1 MTSAALECGICALER
16 VLVARAR
23 DLRADLVTLDPR
35 RDPRYGRMFDVLVAV
50 DRDIRMLKGRVRE
63 R

>member
-1 MTSAALECGICALER
+1 MTSEASDCGVCALER
-16 VLVARAR
+16 VLLARAR
-23 DLRADLVTLDPR
+23 DLRAELVTLDPR

-50 DRDIRMLKGRVRE
+50 DRDLRMLKGRVRE

>member
-1 MTSAALECGICALER
+1 MTPAFECGICALER

-23 DLRADLVTLDPR
+23 DLRAELVTLDPR
-35 RDPRYGRMFDVLVAV
+35 RDRRYERLFNALVAV
-50 DRDIRMLKGRVRE
+50 DRDLRMLKGRVRE